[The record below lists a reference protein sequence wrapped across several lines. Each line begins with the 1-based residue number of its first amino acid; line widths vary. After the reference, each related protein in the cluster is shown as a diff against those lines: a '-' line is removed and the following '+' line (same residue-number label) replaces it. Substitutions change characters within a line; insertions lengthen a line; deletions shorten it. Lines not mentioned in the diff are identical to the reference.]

1 MQVNMFLK
9 TNKAVEAAALNA
21 NSNNTAPK
29 KGTPSILSAD
39 MHILGNLVSE
49 GAIDIDGSIE
59 GNVKGNQITVRAQG
73 KITGD
78 ITAEVV
84 HVYGQVR
91 GLIRAHAVHL
101 YASSHVEGVI
111 MYHSLTVEDG
121 AFVDGKFKRIQEKS
135 MHDMMPTADFGED
148 FEDEGFLESQPML
161 VGNNLRLIS

>member
-1 MQVNMFLK
+1 MFLK

-21 NSNNTAPK
+21 NSNGTTAPK
-29 KGTPSILSAD
+29 KGAPSILSAD

-59 GNVKGNQITVRAQG
+59 GNVKGNQVTVRAQG

-148 FEDEGFLESQPML
+148 FEDEGFLESHPL
-161 VGNNLRLIS
+161 PVGNLRLIS